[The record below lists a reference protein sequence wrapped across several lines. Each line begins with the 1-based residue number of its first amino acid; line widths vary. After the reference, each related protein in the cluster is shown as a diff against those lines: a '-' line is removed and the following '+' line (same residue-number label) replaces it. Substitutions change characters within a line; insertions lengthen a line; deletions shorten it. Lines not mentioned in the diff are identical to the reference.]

1 MIEKKVKYVFNA
13 KTRNLYIDEP
23 LAKVTI
29 KMNFLKISRS
39 FHGKMLCV
47 HQNTHVRSGLMSKI
61 SHVWDHIQTTLFPFL
76 EEELDPLT
84 EKQKK
89 LAAILE
95 LIRIEDFVPA
105 RWWFMGR
112 PPKDRAAL
120 AKAFVAKMVF
130 NCSTTT
136 ELIDRLKST
145 PNLRRLCGWERVSAI
160 PSESTFSRA
169 FAEFSK
175 NNFADRAHKALIK
188 KYEGDRLVG
197 HISRDATDIK
207 AREKAAAKAQKNP
220 KPKRKRGRP
229 KKGEDRPAPDP
240 KRLSLQPEMS
250 LEQMLDDLPKPCD
263 WGKKKKNGKPYHWKG
278 YGFHVDWAD
287 GEIPVAAILTSASTH
302 DSQAAIPLAVMSS
315 ERVENLY
322 DLMDAAYDAEQIK
335 AHSMSLGHVPIID
348 HNPRGG
354 VKREMAPATK
364 RRYNERS
371 TAERGFSLF
380 KEEFGGRNVRV
391 KGHTKVMTHLMFGM
405 LALAASRLLNL
416 LM

>member
-1 MIEKKVKYVFNA
+1 
-13 KTRNLYIDEP
+13 
-23 LAKVTI
+23 
-29 KMNFLKISRS
+29 
-39 FHGKMLCV
+39 
-47 HQNTHVRSGLMSKI
+47 MSKI
-61 SHVWDHIQTTLFPFL
+61 SHVWNHIQTTLFPFL

-89 LAAILE
+89 LVAILE
-95 LIRIEDFVPA
+95 LIEIENFVPA
-105 RWWFMGR
+105 RWWHLGR
-112 PPKDRAAL
+112 PTKDRVAL

-145 PNLRRLCGWERVSAI
+145 PALRRLCGWERVSAI

-169 FAEFSK
+169 FNEFSTIGLPG
-175 NNFADRAHKALIK
+175 RAHEALIK

-207 AREKAAAKAQKNP
+207 AREKAAAKP
-220 KPKRKRGRP
+220 KKKPKRKRKRGRP
-229 KKGEDRPAPDP
+229 MKGEERPAPDP
-240 KRLSLQPEMS
+240 KRLSLQPQMT
-250 LEQMLDDLPKPCD
+250 LEQMLDDLAKPCD
-263 WGKKKKNGKPYHWKG
+263 WGKKKKNGKTYHWKG
-278 YGFHVDWAD
+278 YGLHVDWAD
-287 GEIPVAAILTSASTH
+287 GEIPVSAILTSASVH
-302 DSQAAIPLAVMSS
+302 DSQVAIPLAVMSA

-322 DLMDAAYDAEQIK
+322 DLMDAAYDAKEIK
-335 AHSMSLGHVPIID
+335 AHSISLGHVPIID

-364 RRYNERS
+364 RRYDERC
-371 TAERGFSLF
+371 TAERGFSFF

-391 KGHTKVMTHLMFGM
+391 KGHSKVMTHLMFGM